1 MCSTEQSE
9 DGHLLMLTTV
19 ESRVFYSL
27 HMYCNEL
34 YICSDAYFFHTILE
48 LRHLQL
54 VFFVM

>member
-34 YICSDAYFFHTILE
+34 YICSDAYFFSYNT
-48 LRHLQL
+48 
-54 VFFVM
+54 